1 VILRD
6 KRRKSDAEATSPCT
20 LEKELNYLIPV
31 VCLENLLLAPGGCIS
46 SEGQSSVDSLLQSIK
61 RALSE
66 SRFVLE
72 AEVPRDKAH
81 FGKWILIASY
91 GSITIRITEDKED
104 IMLDLIPRRLFREGA
119 PEDAWYTSDV
129 VAKALNLK
137 ARTAGELLEI
147 VPDAHL
153 QYLFSPTE
161 WKDHT
166 LPALRRSSR
175 K

>member
-1 VILRD
+1 
-6 KRRKSDAEATSPCT
+6 
-20 LEKELNYLIPV
+20 
-31 VCLENLLLAPGGCIS
+31 
-46 SEGQSSVDSLLQSIK
+46 VDSLLQTIK

-72 AEVPRDKAH
+72 AEVAPDEAH

-91 GSITIRITEDKED
+91 GSVTIRITEDKDD

-119 PEDAWYTSDV
+119 SEDAWYTSNV

-137 ARTAGELLEI
+137 VRTAGELLEI

-161 WKDHT
+161 WKEHT
-166 LPALRRSSR
+166 LPALRRTKVGKRPRFVRSR
-175 K
+175 KS